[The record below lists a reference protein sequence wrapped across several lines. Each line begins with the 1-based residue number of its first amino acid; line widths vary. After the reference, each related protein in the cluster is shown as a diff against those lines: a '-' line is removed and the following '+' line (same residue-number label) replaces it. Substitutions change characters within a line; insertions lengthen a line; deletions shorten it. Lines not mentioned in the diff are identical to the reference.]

1 MAGVIKGLPQMEL
14 QDLKMRALGELR
26 SSRFYSLVLAA
37 VLLVMPCLSVWA
49 GVRLDEVAQT
59 LQLDDQLLD
68 GNAEVWRE
76 PHPQLTA
83 PETVPKAAVFT
94 PAPVHG
100 NWGFDPRAAYWF
112 RFTLHNPGK
121 FPEDRVFF
129 LNFPLLDHV
138 ALYAPDGQGG
148 FQRSVTGDN
157 EPWSSRP
164 LKTHKLALPFSV
176 PAAST
181 QQYYVRVQS
190 TSLIVFPTHLQTTA
204 AFWAGLSR
212 SQFWQG
218 IFYGA
223 VGLLVAY
230 SLFLYLSSRERIFF
244 YYAFTVLATVA
255 ALFCFDGFAF
265 QFFPVTSN
273 WQNFLL
279 PLSLAVANFLYP
291 RFAIRYL
298 WGTQGAASPRGTRW
312 LLLACASGTLALLPL
327 GPSYGSLLMLGLGV
341 VVGSWMIFLGL
352 RALATAERV
361 AVYFLAAWGIF
372 LLNMTLVLL
381 TALAVLP
388 WQENF
393 VPLVRASLVGWA
405 ILLLLG
411 LGLQLRRRR
420 EAEASRREETLMV
433 QAQTDARSKFLAM
446 VSHELRTPMNGVLG
460 MAELLKTTGLNTEQ
474 SRILMTMEASGQ
486 AVLEVI
492 DDVLDHARME
502 AGRME
507 LELAPLDFDTLL
519 EECLDLFK
527 ARIYKQQ
534 LTLLCSIAPDVPTEM
549 VGDAQRLRQV
559 IINLL
564 SNAVKFTL
572 RGGIE
577 VKVGSTVQNGSVL
590 LTIAVCDTGIGIARE
605 QREQI
610 FDSFMQVAPDSARY
624 RGTGLG
630 LSISRE
636 LCQLMGG
643 DLMVESE
650 PGFGS
655 IFQAQVRMT
664 PMARARPRASWPADL
679 PPVRLLLVEGDQRF
693 NEVMVAEAATPG
705 FLVES
710 VQTGEA
716 AFARLLEAAVA
727 GKPFGLVATALQ
739 LPDMNG
745 LTLHGRI
752 AREPTLRGC
761 QTLLFALPQVQP
773 SPGVL
778 VHAGVAHAFE
788 RPVLAREL
796 RQAAHTVLRRQPDEA
811 APVRVDTPQYSGL
824 HVLVAEDNRTN
835 QVVIQGMLRR
845 FGIQAELVENGEQ
858 ALAACRRARTGF
870 DLILMDCE
878 MPVMDGYEATREIR
892 RLESAEGRP
901 RVPIVAISA
910 HVTQHHIDNCYAAG
924 MDDHIPKPLNLRVLG
939 DKLAQWAPVS
949 SVS

>member
-1 MAGVIKGLPQMEL
+1 MLRICKLLSLLALLTASFAWTEVLPSPP
-14 QDLKMRALGELR
+14 AA
-26 SSRFYSLVLAA
+26 LVLRDDDESLESA
-37 VLLVMPCLSVWA
+37 V
-49 GVRLDEVAQT
+49 Q
-59 LQLDDQLLD
+59 
-68 GNAEVWRE
+68 VWRDSGQQQE
-76 PHPQLTA
+76 A
-83 PETVPKAAVFT
+83 TVAEARQKSFSAVAAH
-94 PAPVHG
+94 A
-100 NWGFDPRAAYWF
+100 NWGFDPDAAYWF
-112 RFTLHNPGK
+112 RFVLQNPRNA
-121 FPEDRVFF
+121 PEERIFF

-138 ALYAPDGQGG
+138 ALYEPDGAGG
-148 FQRSVTGDN
+148 FRRSVTGDN
-157 EPWSSRP
+157 EPWSARP
-164 LKTHKLALPFSV
+164 LQTHRLALPLSV
-176 PAAST
+176 PPNST
-181 QQYYVRVQS
+181 REYYVRLES
-190 TSLIVFPTHLQTTA
+190 SSLIVFPARLQTPA
-204 AFWAGLSR
+204 AFWTGLSR
-212 SQFWQG
+212 AQFWQG
-218 IFYGA
+218 MFYGA
-223 VGLLVAY
+223 VALLLAY
-230 SLFLYLSSRERIFF
+230 SLFLYLSSREKIFF
-244 YYAFTVLATVA
+244 YYAFTVLATLA
-255 ALFCFDGFAF
+255 SLFCFDGFAF
-265 QFFPVTSN
+265 QFFPLTSV
-273 WQNFLL
+273 WQNYFL
-279 PLSLAVANFLYP
+279 PISLGLANLLYL
-291 RFAIRYL
+291 RFALRYL
-298 WGTQGAASPRGTRW
+298 WGATASAPQQGSRR
-312 LLLACASGTLALLPL
+312 LFYACFIATLALPLL
-327 GPSYGSLLMLGLGV
+327 GPSFGTLLILALNVGVAGWML
-341 VVGSWMIFLGL
+341 FLGA
-352 RALATAERV
+352 RALPGAQRV
-361 AVYFLAAWGIF
+361 ATYFLAAWGVF
-372 LLNMTLVLL
+372 LLNALLVLL
-381 TALAVLP
+381 TALALLP
-388 WQENF
+388 WNDHLLPF
-393 VPLVRASLVGWA
+393 VRASLVGWA
-405 ILLLLG
+405 MLLLLG

-420 EAEASRREETLMV
+420 EAEASRREEALVV
-433 QAQTDARSKFLAM
+433 QAQTEARSKFLAM

-507 LELAPLDFDTLL
+507 LELAPLDLDTLL
-519 EECLDLFK
+519 EACLDLFK

-534 LTLLCSIAPDVPTEM
+534 LTLLCSIAPAVPTEM
-549 VGDAQRLRQV
+549 VGDGQRLRQV

-564 SNAVKFTL
+564 SNAVKFTP

-577 VKVGSTVQNGSVL
+577 VQVGAALQNGAVL

-610 FDSFMQVAPDSARY
+610 FESFMQLAPDSSRY

-655 IFQAQVRMT
+655 VFRAQVRMA
-664 PMARARPRASWPADL
+664 PMARARPRASWPADQ

-693 NEVMVAEAATPG
+693 NEIMVAEAATPG
-705 FLVES
+705 FAVES

-716 AFARLLEAAVA
+716 AFTRLLEAAAA
-727 GKPFGLVATALQ
+727 GNPFGLVATALQ

-752 AREPTLRGC
+752 AREPALRGC

-796 RQAAHTVLRRQPDEA
+796 RQAALMVLRRQPDEA
-811 APVRVDTPQYSGL
+811 APVRVDTPQYPGL
-824 HVLVAEDNRTN
+824 RVLVAEDNRTN

-858 ALAACRRARTGF
+858 AIAACRRARPGF

-878 MPVMDGYEATREIR
+878 MPVMDGYVATREIR
-892 RLESAEGRP
+892 RLESAEGRG

-939 DKLAQWAPVS
+939 DKLAQWAPLS

>member
-1 MAGVIKGLPQMEL
+1 MDAGIEMLRM
-14 QDLKMRALGELR
+14 R
-26 SSRFYSLVLAA
+26 SSSGFLCL
-37 VLLVMPCLSVWA
+37 LLVMLFAA
-49 GVRLDEVAQT
+49 GLEGAADARSAGSALV
-59 LQLDDQLLD
+59 LQADNQPLD
-68 GNAEVWRE
+68 GSVEVWRE
-76 PHPQLTA
+76 SRPQLQVS
-83 PETVPKAAVFT
+83 EGVPRSAAFT
-94 PAPVHG
+94 PAPANG
-100 NWGFDPRAAYWF
+100 NWGFEPDAVYWF
-112 RFTLHNPGK
+112 RFTLHNSGK
-121 FPEDRVFF
+121 TPDDRVFF
-129 LNFPLLDHV
+129 LDFPLLDHV
-138 ALYAPDGQGG
+138 AFYAPDEQGG
-148 FQRSVTGDN
+148 FRRSVTGDN

-164 LKTHKLALPFSV
+164 LKTHRLALPFTV
-176 PAAST
+176 PPEST
-181 QQYYVRVQS
+181 RQYYVRLQS
-190 TSLIVFPTHLQTTA
+190 TSLIVFPARLQTTA
-204 AFWAGLSR
+204 AFWAGLTR

-230 SLFLYLSSRERIFF
+230 SLFLYMSSRERIFF
-244 YYAFTVLATVA
+244 YYAFTVLATIA

-265 QFFPVTSN
+265 QFFPVTN
-273 WQNFLL
+273 AWQNFLM
-279 PLSLAVANFLYP
+279 PLSLAVANVLYL
-291 RFAIRYL
+291 RFALRYL
-298 WGTQGAASPRGTRW
+298 WGAHGAPAPRGTRW
-312 LLLACASGTLALLPL
+312 LTVACVTGTVALFPL

-341 VVGSWMIFLGL
+341 IVGSWMIFLGL
-352 RALATAERV
+352 RALPAAERV

-372 LLNMTLVLL
+372 LLNSALVLL
-381 TALAVLP
+381 TALALLP
-388 WQENF
+388 WQDNF
-393 VPLVRASLVGWA
+393 VPFVRASLVGWA

-420 EAEASRREETLMV
+420 EAEASRREETLMM
-433 QAQTDARSKFLAM
+433 QAQTEARSKFLAM

-534 LTLLCSIAPDVPTEM
+534 LTLLCSIAPEVPTEM

-577 VKVGSTVQNGSVL
+577 VKVGSTLQNGSVL

-610 FDSFMQVAPDSARY
+610 FDSFMQVAPDSTRY

-655 IFQAQVRMT
+655 IFRAQVRMT

-705 FLVES
+705 FVVES

-716 AFARLLEAAVA
+716 AFARLLEAASA

-752 AREPTLRGC
+752 AREPSLRGC

-811 APVRVDTPQYSGL
+811 APVRVDTPQYPGL

-858 ALAACRRARTGF
+858 ALAACRRARPGF
-870 DLILMDCE
+870 DLVLMDCE

-892 RLESAEGRP
+892 RLESAEGKP

>member
-1 MAGVIKGLPQMEL
+1 MFGMFRNRYRRLLPMVLVAAGVVG
-14 QDLKMRALGELR
+14 
-26 SSRFYSLVLAA
+26 LAA
-37 VLLVMPCLSVWA
+37 GAQSASSSLSLTV
-49 GVRLDEVAQT
+49 
-59 LQLDDQLLD
+59 DDQSLAGHVD
-68 GNAEVWRE
+68 VWRE
-76 PHPQLTA
+76 AEEQPAALPPAAAEFVLA
-83 PETVPKAAVFT
+83 PP
-94 PAPVHG
+94 HG
-100 NWGFDPRAAYWF
+100 NWGFDPEATYWF
-112 RFTLHNPGK
+112 RFSLQNPRK
-121 FPEDRVFF
+121 TPDDRVLL

-138 ALYAPDGQGG
+138 TFFEPDGRGG
-148 FQRSVTGDN
+148 FRQSVTGDN
-157 EPWSSRP
+157 ESWSARP
-164 LKTHKLALPFSV
+164 LKTHRLALPFSI
-176 PAAST
+176 PPEST
-181 QQYYVRVQS
+181 RQYYVRIHS
-190 TSLIVFPTHLQTTA
+190 SSLIVFPARLQTTA
-204 AFWAGLSR
+204 AFWTGLSR

-218 IFYGA
+218 MFYGA
-223 VGLLVAY
+223 IALLIAY
-230 SLFLYLSSRERIFF
+230 SLFLYLSSREKIFF
-244 YYAFTVLATVA
+244 HYALVVLATVA
-255 ALFCFDGFAF
+255 SLFCFDGYAF
-265 QFFPVTSN
+265 QFFPLTSD
-273 WQNFLL
+273 WQNFFM
-279 PLSLAVANFLYP
+279 PLSLAVANFLYL
-291 RFAIRYL
+291 RFAPRYL
-298 WGTQGAASPRGTRW
+298 WTAPAMAPHSGTRR
-312 LLLACASGTLALLPL
+312 LTYACLIGMLCLLPL
-327 GPSYGSLLMLGLGV
+327 GPSYGTLLMLALGV
-341 VVGSWMIFLGL
+341 AVGGWMLYLGL
-352 RALATAERV
+352 AALPSAQRV
-361 AVYFLAAWGIF
+361 AAYFVAAWGIF
-372 LLNMTLVLL
+372 LLNMALILL
-381 TALAVLP
+381 TMLAVLP
-388 WQENF
+388 WQEHL

-420 EAEASRREETLMV
+420 EAEASHREEALVV
-433 QAQTDARSKFLAM
+433 QAQTEARSKFLAM

-507 LELAPLDFDTLL
+507 LELAPLDLDTLL

-534 LTLLCSIAPDVPTEM
+534 LTLLCSIAPEVPTEL

-577 VKVGSTVQNGSVL
+577 VKVSSTLQNGAVL

-610 FDSFMQVAPDSARY
+610 FDSIMQAAPDSARY
-624 RGTGLG
+624 RGAGLG

-643 DLMVESE
+643 DLLVESE

-655 IFQAQVRMT
+655 VFQAQVRMT
-664 PMARARPRASWPADL
+664 PVARARPRATWPADQ

-693 NEVMVAEAATPG
+693 NDVMVAEAGTSG
-705 FLVES
+705 FALES

-716 AFARLLEAAVA
+716 AFARLLAAAEAGV
-727 GKPFGLVATALQ
+727 PFGLVATALQ

-752 AREPTLRGC
+752 AREPALRGC
-761 QTLLFALPQVQP
+761 QTLLFSLPQLQP

-796 RQAAHTVLRRQPDEA
+796 RQAVLTVLRRQPDEA
-811 APVRVDTPQYSGL
+811 APARVETPQYPGL
-824 HVLVAEDNRTN
+824 RVLVAEDNRTN

-858 ALAACRRARTGF
+858 AVAAWRRSKPGF
-870 DLILMDCE
+870 DLVLMDCE
-878 MPVMDGYEATREIR
+878 MPVMDGYVATREIR
-892 RLESAEGRP
+892 RLESAEGRT